1 MLNWLE
7 NAIFYEIYPISFFDS
22 NGDGKGD
29 LNGIVEKADYLKD
42 LGINAVWLNPIY
54 KSPFKD
60 GGYDVSDYSEI
71 DKRFGTMEDL
81 DNLIKVFHDKG
92 IKIVLDLVI
101 GHTSDKHKWFKKS
114 TCAKKN
120 EYWDYYIWTDNIFRG
135 YPGLIRGLYKR
146 DGGYLPNYYASQP
159 ALNYGFE
166 KPDPNHPWQLHYTDE
181 RLKPL
186 REDLLNMMRFYL
198 DKGID
203 GFRVDLAGHL
213 IKGSTKFDENKPFD
227 DSDEGLDGLKWF
239 WNQIIST
246 IKSEYDDKVFIA
258 EWVVPQKSVAK
269 CGFDMD
275 FLTHDTFAFGD
286 LYRNEKGLNIDSYY
300 ERGNNYFSSNGKG
313 TLKNFI
319 EYVEYL
325 YSRLGNKGMFTA
337 PTGTHDEVRMSTA
350 KSPDMIKC
358 IFAFMLTLKQVPM
371 IYYGDEI
378 GIEHNYDVSIDGGGI
393 RTGAR
398 TPMQWTETKNKGF
411 SKSRTPYLPTSKKQ
425 GQSVEFQLND
435 DNSILNC
442 VKDLVKIRKEYSAL
456 NVSSEQKFIEKGYPA
471 IYERTD
477 GNQTIIVLL
486 NPSDKTIERIVKFRK
501 VLKAQNIE
509 ICGDV
514 IRLKNQSF
522 AIMLCN

>member
-1 MLNWLE
+1 MLSWIDD
-7 NAIFYEIYPISFFDS
+7 AVFYEIYPISFFDA
-22 NGDGKGD
+22 NGDGNGD
-29 LNGIVEKADYLKD
+29 LQGIIEKADYLKD
-42 LGINAVWLNPIY
+42 LGVNAVWLNPIY

-60 GGYDVSDYSEI
+60 GGYDVADYNEI

-81 DNLIKVFHDKG
+81 ENLIKTFHDRD
-92 IKIVLDLVI
+92 IKIILDLVI

-114 TCAKKN
+114 TSAKRNK
-120 EYWDYYIWTDNIFRG
+120 YWDYYVWTDSLFQS

-166 KPDPNHPWQLHYTDE
+166 NPDPDKPWQIHYTDD

-186 REDLLNMMRFYL
+186 REDLLDMMRFYL
-198 DKGID
+198 DKGVD

-213 IKGSTKFDENKPFD
+213 IKGAVKFDENKPFD

-239 WNQIIST
+239 WNKIIST
-246 IKSEYDDKVFIA
+246 IKKEYTGKLFLA
-258 EWVVPQKSVAK
+258 EWVVPQKSIAK

-286 LYRNEKGLNIDSYY
+286 LYRNEKGLNLDPYY
-300 ERGNNYFSSNGKG
+300 ERGDNYFSPNGKG

-319 EYVEYL
+319 EYTEYL
-325 YSRLGNKGMFTA
+325 YDRIGDKGMFTA
-337 PTGTHDEVRMSTA
+337 ATGTHDEIRMSTA

-358 IFAFMLTLKQVPM
+358 IFAFMLTFKHVPL

-378 GIEHNYDVSIDGGGI
+378 GIEHNYNVSRDGGGI

-398 TPMQWTETKNKGF
+398 TPMQWTEEKNKGF
-411 SKSRTPYLPTSKKQ
+411 TVKNKPYLPTSKKK
-425 GQSVEFQLND
+425 GQSVESQLKD
-435 DNSILNC
+435 ENSILNC
-442 VKDLVKIRKEYSAL
+442 VKDLIKIRKKYSAL
-456 NVSSEQKFIEKGYPA
+456 NASASQVFIDKGYPA

-477 GNQTIIVLL
+477 GKQTVIVMI
-486 NPSDKTIERIVKFRK
+486 NPSNKPIVKKFKFGK
-501 VLKAQNIE
+501 VIKLQNADVNNGE
-509 ICGDV
+509 I
-514 IRLKNQSF
+514 ILNAQSF
-522 AIMLCN
+522 AILLK